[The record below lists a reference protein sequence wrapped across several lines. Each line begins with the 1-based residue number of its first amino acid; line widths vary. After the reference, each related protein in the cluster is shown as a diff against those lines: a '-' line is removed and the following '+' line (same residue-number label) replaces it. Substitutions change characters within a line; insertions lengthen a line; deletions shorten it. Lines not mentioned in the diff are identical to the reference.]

1 MSHFWSLSETAPSQ
15 PCCLLLRAPEKL
27 CSHGSRIRSHLW
39 NIATE
44 HAGKKEEKMK
54 IRELDAQ
61 TSLLERGIEFLHNHH
76 FCCPLRMTE
85 TEWGQNQEDLW
96 ALRGSRR
103 FFGYVSWQN
112 LKSIICLT
120 NTHENN
126 HHSAVTN
133 ELLGH
138 SAPHLRLNPVHSF
151 TGWKVPK
158 TNQCLGACRLARERS
173 TACGRG
179 ISPRHSGYSARLH
192 GCCDSVESWSDAVH
206 VVL

>member
-1 MSHFWSLSETAPSQ
+1 MAAGLDLICGTQQQSTQ
-15 PCCLLLRAPEKL
+15 EK
-27 CSHGSRIRSHLW
+27 R
-39 NIATE
+39 T
-44 HAGKKEEKMK
+44 GKRKT
-54 IRELDAQ
+54 ELDAQ

-112 LKSIICLT
+112 LKSVICLP

-133 ELLGH
+133 EFLGSLH
-138 SAPHLRLNPVHSF
+138 HIWDLTLPIASLDGRFLKPVSGCLQ
-151 TGWKVPK
+151 TCPWEERCLWKRNLTK
-158 TNQCLGACRLARERS
+158 T
-173 TACGRG
+173 
-179 ISPRHSGYSARLH
+179 
-192 GCCDSVESWSDAVH
+192 
-206 VVL
+206 